1 MVGRNHITFSLLTVT
16 AGNLLLHYMWLGKKS
31 KIILCSEWVKLSCVM
46 TKQSSVWICA
56 LASLQ
61 WKLESIEMALETTF

>member
-31 KIILCSEWVKLSCVM
+31 EIILYSEWVKLSCVM
-46 TKQSSVWICA
+46 TK
-56 LASLQ
+56 
-61 WKLESIEMALETTF
+61 